1 MSAIE
6 KALRQIDEQRGV
18 TGPFAGMS
26 IPANHTLQ
34 MSSPR
39 SGPRWGSLLL
49 TVAAAALAWWHISGY
64 WQPLTRAEPA
74 PPTRSDVSQA
84 PAPAVVPPTP
94 PSAAL
99 PFAAG
104 GEQDTVPVSDT
115 GFTRPPWLDQAG
127 QAWAGGLR
135 NEAALLWM
143 TGLRSESPATLALQ
157 VAQQQPLEQAEAL
170 YRRWSDRLPV
180 LMLRNGGLESSLWT
194 VLVLP
199 APEDV
204 ERAQAELKQVHGAAV
219 QWGSVAHW
227 ISAVASGRTSPAAD
241 TRGPAVAVATATTP
255 APAATSNPAPAPAPA
270 PASPARAAK
279 AVGTDARPSAPSSD
293 AVLKAAMSPSRPA
306 EPGPVTTSA
315 AAPQVAS
322 GPSQAAP
329 STPETS
335 RVPQGPVEAPEL
347 SRSVATAA
355 GDARAAPPAARAI
368 DVDFDTVE
376 QRLAKGQHEQALEG
390 VLRLERTI
398 GVNWRTRYLAGVALS
413 SLGRWDEALAALGSA
428 QAKNPGHARVPLY
441 LSVAQQERGDHA
453 AAIATLAKALES
465 HPAMPEL
472 WLNQGHSLQAMGR
485 GDEAQIAYWR
495 FMDLS
500 TQRADLQ
507 TQRAWVQRRTI
518 KVN

>member
-1 MSAIE
+1 
-6 KALRQIDEQRGV
+6 
-18 TGPFAGMS
+18 
-26 IPANHTLQ
+26 
-34 MSSPR
+34 
-39 SGPRWGSLLL
+39 
-49 TVAAAALAWWHISGY
+49 
-64 WQPLTRAEPA
+64 
-74 PPTRSDVSQA
+74 
-84 PAPAVVPPTP
+84 
-94 PSAAL
+94 
-99 PFAAG
+99 
-104 GEQDTVPVSDT
+104 
-115 GFTRPPWLDQAG
+115 
-127 QAWAGGLR
+127 
-135 NEAALLWM
+135 
-143 TGLRSESPATLALQ
+143 
-157 VAQQQPLEQAEAL
+157 
-170 YRRWSDRLPV
+170 
-180 LMLRNGGLESSLWT
+180 
-194 VLVLP
+194 
-199 APEDV
+199 
-204 ERAQAELKQVHGAAV
+204 
-219 QWGSVAHW
+219 
-227 ISAVASGRTSPAAD
+227 
-241 TRGPAVAVATATTP
+241 
-255 APAATSNPAPAPAPA
+255 
-270 PASPARAAK
+270 
-279 AVGTDARPSAPSSD
+279 
-293 AVLKAAMSPSRPA
+293 
-306 EPGPVTTSA
+306 
-315 AAPQVAS
+315 
-322 GPSQAAP
+322 
-329 STPETS
+329 
-335 RVPQGPVEAPEL
+335 VEAPEL